1 MGIISE
7 PGVNGDGQP
16 KISDAY
22 SLKVAH
28 GDILHIKSVIQRLTT
43 QDLNQS
49 RLPPAYWRK
58 RLQEIIKSHQLSKS
72 QFDEIDRLLATLK
85 E

>member
-7 PGVNGDGQP
+7 RDLNDGGQP
-16 KISDAY
+16 KMSGAY

-28 GDILHIKSVIQRLTT
+28 GDILHIKSVIQRLST
-43 QDLNQS
+43 QDLNES

-58 RLQEIIKSHQLSKS
+58 RLQEIIESHQLSKS
-72 QFDEIDRLLATLK
+72 QFDEIGRLLATLK